1 MADPRREAQE
11 TRDLISYCL
20 LGQPQAVRKFQ
31 QDYGKLIYGYPIRVY
46 RMTPE
51 DAGDFYVF
59 AFQDGRVFQRLR
71 YFEGRAPLKA
81 YLLGFVLDDLV
92 LEWKRSDRKVE
103 PVSVDD
109 LGPVAGS
116 NGSHAAEET
125 AAASLDQTSIT
136 DLLAGLPPAKAVVM
150 KLLHVEA
157 CELGAAE
164 VQYLAEASGRAVPE
178 VLAGV
183 AHLRALVREREAGLQ
198 RLRDDMD
205 AVQAWI
211 HLYERRMAHIHDDLR
226 TLPFGSAAALR
237 LREEAAQLEHKLE
250 RRRQQHVR
258 LSRQAQRR
266 KLTAPYKDIAALL
279 RTSVGNVCS
288 QIARIRREVVGRT
301 GLPDRQTDRQTG
313 IERPEAKGVRS

>member
-31 QDYGKLIYGYPIRVY
+31 QDYGKLIYGYPIKVY
-46 RMTPE
+46 RMSAE

-71 YFEGRAPLKA
+71 NFEGRAPLTA

-92 LEWKRSDRKVE
+92 LEWKRSDRRAE
-103 PVSVDD
+103 TVSVDD
-109 LGPVAGS
+109 LGPLAGS
-116 NGSHAAEET
+116 NGSRAAEET
-125 AAASLDQTSIT
+125 VAPALDPVSLD
-136 DLLAGLPPAKAVVM
+136 DLLTGLPPAKAVVM
-150 KLLHVEA
+150 KLLHIET
-157 CELGAAE
+157 CELAAAE
-164 VQYLAEASGRAVPE
+164 VQYLANSSGRAVPE

-211 HLYERRMAHIHDDLR
+211 QLYERRMAHIHDDLR
-226 TLPFGSAAALR
+226 ALAFGSPAALR
-237 LREEAAQLEHKLE
+237 LREEVAQLEHKLE
-250 RRRQQHVR
+250 RRRQQHAR
-258 LSRQAQRR
+258 LSSQAQRR
-266 KLTAPYKDIAALL
+266 KLTAPYKEIAALL

-288 QIARIRREVVGRT
+288 QIARIRREVMGRA
-301 GLPDRQTDRQTG
+301 GLPDRQTG
-313 IERPEAKGVRS
+313 IEKPEAKGVPS